1 MNTTIVIPTY
11 AADAELCACAAKSVG
26 RLRGVCPED
35 RIRLVIADD
44 AAAPLDTLPAEA
56 DARLTTDFPR
66 RGNLNG
72 VGCVR
77 GLLATYVAAAL
88 PDDDWVLKLD
98 SDTYLCH
105 LEWLR
110 GRTVGCVYS
119 GTGVGPKIFG
129 SCYALTPKTAAAALE
144 LTQADDVAQRLAGAY
159 APEDLVISCL
169 ARMTG
174 FGWERQAPR
183 QGGAIS
189 QSANTFFHLDTRL
202 LVEDTAE
209 KLRHPFVSFK
219 GYWRP
224 NAEAHAVVRAAA
236 LQDLQAF
243 AAFAADQPIPPA
255 PIGALKKQE
264 KERTR

>member
-1 MNTTIVIPTY
+1 MNITIVIPTY
-11 AADAELCACAAKSVG
+11 AADAELCTCAAKSVG
-26 RLRGVCPED
+26 RLRRLCPED

-44 AAAPLDTLPAEA
+44 SAAPLDELPDEA
-56 DARLTTDFPR
+56 DVRLTTDFPR

-77 GLLATYVAAAL
+77 GLLSTYVAAAL

-105 LEWLR
+105 IEWLR

-129 SCYALTPKTAAAALE
+129 SCYALSPKTAAAALE
-144 LTQADDVAQRLAGAY
+144 LTQTEDVAQRLAGAY

-174 FGWERQAPR
+174 HGWEMLAPR
-183 QGGAIS
+183 SGGCIS
-189 QSANTFFHLDTRL
+189 QSANNHFHLDTRL
-202 LVEDTAE
+202 LVEDAAE
-209 KLRHPFVSFK
+209 QLSHPFVTFK

-236 LQDLQAF
+236 RQDLQAF
-243 AAFAADQPIPPA
+243 AAFAADQPLPPA
-255 PIGALKKQE
+255 PIGALKTQE